1 MSDSDSMTEVVVE
14 EASNQLD
21 AEGLIGGDSLQEQVD
36 SGEVGRAVGARL
48 GETSG
53 QRIGAAI
60 GRRIQETLAD
70 IGEEAGPRD
79 VANELVSAVRDGF
92 GDALSESRDRGSA
105 LSAIAD
111 SVQGTDLG
119 SQVAGALGAEGDESE
134 TGEADTAGS
143 EMESEAEAA
152 DEDSDAEADES
163 AGLADVP
170 SPADAVDEMDAE
182 ELDVDDL
189 ESFQTETLEEYLRTI
204 PYRDLQSIAKA
215 VGVTA
220 NITQQEM
227 TERIVDA
234 VTDDATDS

>member
-36 SGEVGRAVGARL
+36 SAEVGRAVGARF
-48 GETSG
+48 GETIG
-53 QRIGAAI
+53 QQIGAAI
-60 GRRIQETLAD
+60 GRRVQETLAD
-70 IGEEAGPRD
+70 IDEEAGPRD
-79 VANELVSAVRDGF
+79 VGGDLVSAVREGF
-92 GDALSESRDRGSA
+92 GDALSESRDRGAA
-105 LSAIAD
+105 LSAVAD
-111 SVQGTDLG
+111 SVQETDLG
-119 SQVAGALGAEGDESE
+119 SQVAGALGAAGDASADADSETETTDADSDSETDES
-134 TGEADTAGS
+134 S
-143 EMESEAEAA
+143 
-152 DEDSDAEADES
+152 
-163 AGLADVP
+163 GLSDVP

-204 PYRDLQSIAKA
+204 PYRDLQSIAKE

-220 NITQQEM
+220 NITQEEM

-234 VTDDATDS
+234 VTDDGDDS

>member
-21 AEGLIGGDSLQEQVD
+21 AEGLISGDSLQEQVD
-36 SGEVGRAVGARL
+36 SAEVGRAVGARL
-48 GETSG
+48 GETAG
-53 QRIGAAI
+53 RRLGAAI
-60 GRRIQETLAD
+60 GRRVQEAL
-70 IGEEAGPRD
+70 GEIDEAAGPRD
-79 VANELVSAVRDGF
+79 VGGALVSAVREGI

-111 SVQGTDLG
+111 SVQETDLG
-119 SQVAGALGAEGDESE
+119 SQVADALGVEGDEATSADAE
-134 TGEADTAGS
+134 TEESATEPEEGEADT
-143 EMESEAEAA
+143 ET
-152 DEDSDAEADES
+152 DES
-163 AGLADVP
+163 SDLADVP

-189 ESFQTETLEEYLRTI
+189 DSFQTETLEEYLQTI
-204 PYRDLQSIAKA
+204 PYRDLQSIAKE

-220 NITQQEM
+220 NITQKEM

-234 VTDDATDS
+234 VTDDADDS